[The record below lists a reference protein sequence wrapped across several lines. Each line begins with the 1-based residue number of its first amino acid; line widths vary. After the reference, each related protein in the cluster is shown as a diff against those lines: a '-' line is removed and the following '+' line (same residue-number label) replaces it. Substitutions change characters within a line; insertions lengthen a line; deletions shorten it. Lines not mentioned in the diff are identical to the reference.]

1 MKLTNSLNSIT
12 TLEIIIFIVFA
23 FYLVFNIPTP
33 PVLIPL
39 VDSPIGLGTV
49 VILTLYLVLYTT
61 PLLAILS
68 ILVAYEFLRR
78 SCAIKTGFNLPS
90 SISRSTE
97 IHLNQPREDP
107 KTYIPSEQEKE
118 AILIEMNPKLPKVT
132 LEEEVIGDMAPVGKT
147 DSSTFIETSYQ
158 NLPDRYINNVER
170 IYY

>member
-12 TLEIIIFIVFA
+12 TLEIIVFIVFA

-39 VDSPIGLGTV
+39 VDSPIGLGAV
-49 VILTLYLVLYTT
+49 VIFTLYLVLYTT

-78 SCAIKTGFNLPS
+78 SCAIKTGFNLKP
-90 SISRSTE
+90 RSTE

-118 AILIEMNPKLPKVT
+118 VILKEMNPILPKVT

>member
-1 MKLTNSLNSIT
+1 MKLTNSFNSIT

-23 FYLVFNIPTP
+23 FYLVLNIPTP
-33 PVLIPL
+33 PLLIPY

-78 SCAIKTGFNLPS
+78 SCAIKTGSNFRPK
-90 SISRSTE
+90 STE
-97 IHLNQPREDP
+97 IHLNQPKEEP
-107 KTYIPSEQEKE
+107 NSYIPSEEQKE
-118 AILIEMNPKLPKVT
+118 VIIKEMNPEIKVT
-132 LEEEVIGDMAPVGKT
+132 LEEEVIGEMAPVGKN
-147 DSSTFIETSYQ
+147 DSSTFTETSYQ
-158 NLPDRYINNVER
+158 NLPDRYLNNVER